1 MTRKKSTSDE
11 VILDAARNMFLAEG
25 VGVSTRKIAA
35 KAGVSEG
42 ILFQRY
48 GSKKVLFF
56 KAMRLPPPEFSE
68 AIAAANRSTH
78 YHEALVILAGSA
90 LEYLRSAMP
99 IILLVLSHPS
109 SREVFQNHDKF
120 AHEFLSEAFGINAAI
135 NEYFN
140 EQLRSGHLR
149 KRDYEVV
156 TSILFST
163 LLARAIHEQIGLDAN
178 DSAQAWLENIVKV
191 LID

>member
-1 MTRKKSTSDE
+1 MPRKKNIPDDT
-11 VILDAARNMFLAEG
+11 ILDAAREMFLAEG
-25 VGVSTRKIAA
+25 IGVSTKKIAA

-42 ILFQRY
+42 VLFQRY
-48 GSKKVLFF
+48 GSKRALFF
-56 KAMRLPPPEFSE
+56 KAMRLPPPEFGE
-68 AIAAANRSTH
+68 AIDAANRSAH
-78 YHEALVILAGSA
+78 HHEALVILAGSA

-109 SREVFQNHDKF
+109 SDEVFKTHERF
-120 AHEFLSEAFGINAAI
+120 AHEFLFEALGISEAFTQ
-135 NEYFN
+135 YFTD
-140 EQLRSGHLR
+140 QVRSGHLR

-163 LLARAIHEQIGLDAN
+163 LLTRALHEQIGLDAS
-178 DSAQAWLENIVKV
+178 DSAQAWLESIVNV